1 MSTERFE
8 KLSKD
13 KRQRILDA
21 SREEFARVPYEE
33 ASINQIIKNAGIS
46 RGSFYTYFEDKKDL
60 LKYILKDEGEKNS
73 HFMRE
78 IVLENRGDFWKS
90 IREYTLRVAGY
101 MKRGSIQQ
109 SINIFTQSNMMR
121 RLVDWV
127 EVDLQNREE
136 TEKEQLDWMMEHL
149 DLSLLDVR
157 GSKERLA
164 AILKSAHIIS
174 FMALFNMLIHPDK
187 DEDIIL
193 QEFNTQLDI
202 LRNGAGREVQK
213 LTEAS

>member
-1 MSTERFE
+1 M
-8 KLSKD
+8 
-13 KRQRILDA
+13 
-21 SREEFARVPYEE
+21 
-33 ASINQIIKNAGIS
+33 
-46 RGSFYTYFEDKKDL
+46 
-60 LKYILKDEGEKNS
+60 
-73 HFMRE
+73 
-78 IVLENRGDFWKS
+78 LENRGDFWKS

-174 FMALFNMLIHPDK
+174 LMALFNMLIHPDK